1 MRDVVPSCDLS
12 ALRKIRPW
20 EYVVRF
26 AFGGAVTVCTGLL
39 VHAYG
44 PRIGGLFLAFPA
56 ILPASLTLL
65 KQHDGREQAVQAVAG
80 ARLGAA
86 ALIVFA
92 EVTLW
97 LARDHSAAE
106 TLALASVGWGLASV
120 ALWAMFYGRSR

>member
-1 MRDVVPSCDLS
+1 MIPSLDFS
-12 ALRKIRPW
+12 APRRIRPW

-26 AFGGAVTVCTGLL
+26 AFGGAVTVCTGLI
-39 VHAYG
+39 VRAYG

-65 KQHDGREQAVQAVAG
+65 KQHDGRQQAAQAVAG

-97 LARDHSAAE
+97 LTPDHSAAG
-106 TLALASVGWGLASV
+106 TLALASAGWGVASV
-120 ALWAMFYGRSR
+120 ALWTMFYGRSP